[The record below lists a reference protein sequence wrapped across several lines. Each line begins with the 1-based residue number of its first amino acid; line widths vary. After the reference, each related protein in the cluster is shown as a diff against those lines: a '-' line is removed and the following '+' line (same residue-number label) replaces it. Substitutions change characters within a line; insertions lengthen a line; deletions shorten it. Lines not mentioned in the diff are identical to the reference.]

1 MITLNTIEELSEK
14 VIMRIVEQHRMNDLP
29 RLLELENYYNTK
41 NKIVNR
47 IMADPAKPN
56 NKLANPYAS
65 YITDTLTGYFVGEP
79 ITYNSNDEV
88 LLQDLSMIFEY
99 NDEADENMELAKNAS
114 IYGVAY
120 EMLYFSEEDKMIRFK
135 PLSPKEIIPIFDKSV
150 ESNLLAVIRYYDDYN
165 VVEDE
170 TYTIIEVINNI
181 EVVRYRTSKGS
192 TSLMLLEQYPHYFG
206 MVPIAIFKNNEEERG
221 DFEPVISLIDA
232 YDTMESDSVNDFAYF
247 VDCYLA
253 LYGFTAEAE
262 DVQKMKEN
270 RVLLMDDGTKAEWL
284 IKNSNDTTIENMKNR
299 LDADIHKFA
308 KCPNLAD
315 KEFASNASGIAI
327 KFKTLGTE
335 NLVAIKERKF
345 KRGLQQRLE
354 LMSMINSV
362 LRESFDWRA
371 IDIVFSRNLPTN
383 DMDIANMVNSL
394 RDIVS
399 DETLLA
405 QVPFVEDVQA
415 EMDRIEEQREK
426 EKEQSPFF
434 QVGLDYNTGAMAGK
448 KPEEELKDN

>member
-1 MITLNTIEELSEK
+1 
-14 VIMRIVEQHRMNDLP
+14 MRIVEQHRMNDLP

-47 IMADPAKPN
+47 VMADPVKPN

-88 LLQDLSMIFEY
+88 LLKDLSMIFEY

-135 PLSPKEIIPIFDKSV
+135 PLSPKEVIPIFDKSV

-165 VVEDE
+165 VVEDK
-170 TYTIIEVINNI
+170 TYTIIEVINNT
-181 EVVRYRTSKGS
+181 EVVRYQTSQGS
-192 TSLMLLEQYPHYFG
+192 TSLTLLEQYPHYFG

-270 RVLLMDDGTKAEWL
+270 RILLMDDGTKAEWL

-335 NLVAIKERKF
+335 NLVSIKERKF

-354 LMSMINSV
+354 LISMISSV
-362 LRESFDWRA
+362 LREGFDWRA

-415 EMDRIEEQREK
+415 EMERIDEQREK

-434 QVGLDYNTGAMAGK
+434 QVGLDYNTSAMAGN
-448 KPEEELKDN
+448 KPEEELKEN

>member
-1 MITLNTIEELSEK
+1 
-14 VIMRIVEQHRMNDLP
+14 MNDLP

-41 NKIVNR
+41 NKIINR
-47 IMADPAKPN
+47 TMADPAKPN
-56 NKLANPYAS
+56 NKIANPYAS

-79 ITYNSNDEV
+79 ITYNSNDKT

-114 IYGVAY
+114 IFGVAY

-135 PLSPKEIIPIFDKSV
+135 PLSPKEVIPIFDKSV
-150 ESNLLAVIRYYDDYN
+150 EGNLLAVIRYYDDYN
-165 VVEDE
+165 VVEDK
-170 TYTIIEVINNI
+170 TYTIIEVIDS
-181 EVVRYRTSKGS
+181 VGVSRYQSTKGS
-192 TSLMLLEQYPHYFG
+192 NTLTLLENYPHYFG
-206 MVPIAIFKNNEEERG
+206 MVPVAIYKNNEEERG

-270 RVLLMDDGTKAEWL
+270 RILLMDEGTSAEWL
-284 IKNSNDTTIENMKNR
+284 VKNSNDTTIENMKNR

-354 LMSMINSV
+354 LMSMISSV
-362 LRESFDWRA
+362 LREGFDWRA
-371 IDIVFSRNLPTN
+371 IDIVFTRNLPSN
-383 DMDIANMVNSL
+383 DVDIANMVNSL

-405 QVPFVEDVQA
+405 QIPFVDDVQA
-415 EMDRIEEQREK
+415 EIERVDKQKEK

-434 QVGLDYNTGAMAGK
+434 NVGLGYETNAMANSTK
-448 KPEEELKDN
+448 QDEEEPKEGKE

>member
-1 MITLNTIEELSEK
+1 
-14 VIMRIVEQHRMNDLP
+14 
-29 RLLELENYYNTK
+29 
-41 NKIVNR
+41 
-47 IMADPAKPN
+47 MADPTKPN
-56 NKLANPYAS
+56 NKIANPYAS
-65 YITDTLTGYFVGEP
+65 YITDTLVGYFMGEP
-79 ITYNSNDEV
+79 ITYNSNDKN

-114 IYGVAY
+114 IFGVAY

-135 PLSPKEIIPIFDKSV
+135 PLSPKEVIPVFDKSV
-150 ESNLLAVIRYYDDYN
+150 ENNLLAVIRYYDDYN
-165 VVEDE
+165 VIEDK
-170 TYTIIEVINNI
+170 TYTVIEVIDMMN
-181 EVVRYRTSKGS
+181 VTRYQTSQGS
-192 TSLMLLEQYPHYFG
+192 SSLTLLESYPHYFG
-206 MVPIAIFKNNEEERG
+206 MVPVAIYKNNEEERG
-221 DFEPVISLIDA
+221 DFESVISLIDA

-270 RVLLMDDGTKAEWL
+270 RILLMDDDTRAEWL
-284 IKNSNDTTIENMKNR
+284 IKNSSDTTIENMKNR

-362 LRESFDWRA
+362 LREGFDWRA
-371 IDIVFSRNLPTN
+371 IDIIFTRNLPSN
-383 DMDIANMVNSL
+383 DADIANMVNSL

-405 QVPFVEDVQA
+405 QIPFIDNVQA
-415 EMDRIEEQREK
+415 ELERLDIQREK
-426 EKEQSPFF
+426 NKENNPFL
-434 QVGLDYNTGAMAGK
+434 QVGLGYETEAMTNSTEQNGEEQ
-448 KPEEELKDN
+448 PEEDKE

>member
-1 MITLNTIEELSEK
+1 
-14 VIMRIVEQHRMNDLP
+14 MRIVEQHRMDDLP

-47 IMADPAKPN
+47 VMADPAKPN

-88 LLQDLSMIFEY
+88 LLKDLSMIFEY

-135 PLSPKEIIPIFDKSV
+135 PLSPKEVIPIFDKSV

-165 VVEDE
+165 VVEDK
-170 TYTIIEVINNI
+170 TYTIIEVINNT
-181 EVVRYRTSKGS
+181 EVVRYQTSQGS
-192 TSLMLLEQYPHYFG
+192 TSLTLLEQYPHYFG

-270 RVLLMDDGTKAEWL
+270 RILLMDDGTKAEWL

-354 LMSMINSV
+354 LISMISSV
-362 LRESFDWRA
+362 IREGFDWRA

-415 EMDRIEEQREK
+415 EMERIDEQREK

-434 QVGLDYNTGAMAGK
+434 QVGLDYNTGAMSK
-448 KPEEELKDN
+448 EQETPKEIKE

>member
-1 MITLNTIEELSEK
+1 
-14 VIMRIVEQHRMNDLP
+14 MRIVEQHRMNDLP

-47 IMADPAKPN
+47 VMADPVKPN

-88 LLQDLSMIFEY
+88 LLKDLSMIFEY

-135 PLSPKEIIPIFDKSV
+135 PLSPKEVIPIFDKSV

-165 VVEDE
+165 VVEDK
-170 TYTIIEVINNI
+170 TYTIIEVINNT
-181 EVVRYRTSKGS
+181 EVVRYQTSQGS
-192 TSLMLLEQYPHYFG
+192 TSLTLLEQYPHYFG

-270 RVLLMDDGTKAEWL
+270 RILLMDDGTKAEWL

-335 NLVAIKERKF
+335 NLVSIKERKF

-354 LMSMINSV
+354 LISMISSV
-362 LRESFDWRA
+362 LREGFDWRA

-434 QVGLDYNTGAMAGK
+434 QVGLDYNTSAMAGN
-448 KPEEELKDN
+448 KPEEELKEN

>member
-1 MITLNTIEELSEK
+1 
-14 VIMRIVEQHRMNDLP
+14 MRIVEQHRMNDLP

-47 IMADPAKPN
+47 VMADPAKPN

-135 PLSPKEIIPIFDKSV
+135 PLSPKEVIPIFDKSV

-165 VVEDE
+165 VVEDK
-170 TYTIIEVINNI
+170 TYTIVEVINNI
-181 EVVRYRTSKGS
+181 EVVRYQTSQGS
-192 TSLMLLEQYPHYFG
+192 TSLTLLEQYPHYFG
-206 MVPIAIFKNNEEERG
+206 MVPIAIYKNNEEERG

-270 RVLLMDDGTKAEWL
+270 RILLMDDGTKAEWL

-335 NLVAIKERKF
+335 NLVSIKERKF

-354 LMSMINSV
+354 LISMINSV
-362 LRESFDWRA
+362 LREGFDWRA

-383 DMDIANMVNSL
+383 DVDIANMVNSL

-415 EMDRIEEQREK
+415 EMERIDEQREK

-434 QVGLDYNTGAMAGK
+434 QVGLGYETGAMNK
-448 KPEEELKDN
+448 EQETPKEIKE

>member
-47 IMADPAKPN
+47 VMADPAKPN

-88 LLQDLSMIFEY
+88 LLKDLSMIFEY

-135 PLSPKEIIPIFDKSV
+135 PLSPKEVIPIFDKSV

-165 VVEDE
+165 VVEDK
-170 TYTIIEVINNI
+170 TYTIIEVINNT
-181 EVVRYRTSKGS
+181 EVVRYQTSQGS
-192 TSLMLLEQYPHYFG
+192 TSLTLLEQYPHYFG

-270 RVLLMDDGTKAEWL
+270 RILLMDDGTKAEWL

-335 NLVAIKERKF
+335 NLVSIKERKF

-354 LMSMINSV
+354 LISMISSV
-362 LRESFDWRA
+362 LREGFDWRA

-415 EMDRIEEQREK
+415 EMERIDEQREN

-434 QVGLDYNTGAMAGK
+434 QVGLDYNTSAMAGN
-448 KPEEELKDN
+448 KPEEELKED

>member
-1 MITLNTIEELSEK
+1 
-14 VIMRIVEQHRMNDLP
+14 MRIVEQHRMNDLP

-47 IMADPAKPN
+47 VMADPAKPN

-88 LLQDLSMIFEY
+88 LLKDLSMIFEY

-135 PLSPKEIIPIFDKSV
+135 PLSPKEVIPIFDKSV

-165 VVEDE
+165 VVEDK
-170 TYTIIEVINNI
+170 TYTIIEVINNT
-181 EVVRYRTSKGS
+181 EVVRYQTSQGS
-192 TSLMLLEQYPHYFG
+192 TSLTLLEQYPHYFG

-270 RVLLMDDGTKAEWL
+270 RILLMDDGTKAEWL
-284 IKNSNDTTIENMKNR
+284 IKNSNDATIENMKNR

-335 NLVAIKERKF
+335 NLVSIKERKF

-354 LMSMINSV
+354 LISMISSV
-362 LRESFDWRA
+362 LREGFDWRA

-415 EMDRIEEQREK
+415 EMERIDEQREK

-434 QVGLDYNTGAMAGK
+434 QVGLDYNTSAMAGN
-448 KPEEELKDN
+448 KPEEELKED

>member
-1 MITLNTIEELSEK
+1 
-14 VIMRIVEQHRMNDLP
+14 MNDLP
-29 RLLELENYYNTK
+29 RLLKLENYYNTK
-41 NKIVNR
+41 NKIINR

-56 NKLANPYAS
+56 NKIANPYAS

-79 ITYNSNDEV
+79 ITYNSNDKT

-114 IYGVAY
+114 IFGVAY

-135 PLSPKEIIPIFDKSV
+135 PLSPKEVIPIFDKSV
-150 ESNLLAVIRYYDDYN
+150 EGNLLAVIRYYDDYN
-165 VVEDE
+165 VVEDK
-170 TYTIIEVINNI
+170 TYTIIEVIDA
-181 EVVRYRTSKGS
+181 VGVSRYQSTKGS
-192 TSLMLLEQYPHYFG
+192 NTLTLLETYPHYFG
-206 MVPIAIFKNNEEERG
+206 MVPVAIYKNNEEERG

-270 RVLLMDDGTKAEWL
+270 RILLMDEGTSAEWL
-284 IKNSNDTTIENMKNR
+284 VKNSNDTTIENMKNR

-362 LRESFDWRA
+362 LREGFDWRA
-371 IDIVFSRNLPTN
+371 IDIVFTRNLPSN
-383 DMDIANMVNSL
+383 DVDIANMVNTL

-405 QVPFVEDVQA
+405 QIPFVDDVQT
-415 EMDRIEEQREK
+415 EIERVDKQKEK

-434 QVGLDYNTGAMAGK
+434 NVGLGYETNAMNNSTK
-448 KPEEELKDN
+448 QDEEEPKEGKE